1 MTDEWDQIS
10 HSLHDL
16 YNQDPTIYIN
26 ACKFL
31 MRKSNSLI
39 FREIVSNKLEDLL
52 TLLAK
57 NSELSDR
64 ETLLKFYNHEEYEA
78 GLDFVSLEENSIEE
92 DIQASEEN
100 IRFFSSNLL
109 LHLANRY
116 DSYFLSI
123 FLPFA
128 WKELFLSHTFHKK
141 EVGIFLFNK
150 LEPIMYDNDV
160 TIHIFIARML
170 DFMNSPD
177 LEIKIT
183 AATTLIKYI
192 KHCVSFTDSQFLEPV
207 FQNVLPFLLSQ
218 NNQIQDTGC
227 LLILKLYYFFG
238 EQLSHFTKQINV
250 HVTQAYSSRPFGNSP
265 RLDQVRALC
274 RRYPPKIH

>member
-1 MTDEWDQIS
+1 M
-10 HSLHDL
+10 
-16 YNQDPTIYIN
+16 
-26 ACKFL
+26 
-31 MRKSNSLI
+31 
-39 FREIVSNKLEDLL
+39 
-52 TLLAK
+52 
-57 NSELSDR
+57 
-64 ETLLKFYNHEEYEA
+64 
-78 GLDFVSLEENSIEE
+78 DFVSLEENSIEE
-92 DIQASEEN
+92 DIHASEEN

-128 WKELFLSHTFHKK
+128 WKELFLSHTFQKQ
-141 EVGIFLFNK
+141 EVGMFLFNK

-160 TIHIFIARML
+160 TIHPFIARML

-192 KHCVSFTDSQFLEPV
+192 KQCVSFTDSQFLEPV

-265 RLDQVRALC
+265 RLATVRALC
-274 RRYPPKIH
+274 RRYPPKNH